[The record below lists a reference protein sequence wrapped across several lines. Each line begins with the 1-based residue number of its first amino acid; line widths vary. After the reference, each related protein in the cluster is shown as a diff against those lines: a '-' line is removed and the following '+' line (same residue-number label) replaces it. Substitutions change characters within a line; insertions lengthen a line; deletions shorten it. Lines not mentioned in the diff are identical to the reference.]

1 MIIRVAR
8 YDRTYNRAG
17 QSEARDSYE
26 VYIDGFK
33 LYEGL
38 ELDEA
43 DAVSK
48 AFKQKRERKV

>member
-17 QSEARDSYE
+17 QSEARDYYE

>member
-17 QSEARDSYE
+17 QSEERDYFE

-38 ELDEA
+38 ELEEA

-48 AFKQKRERKV
+48 AFQIRKERQI